1 MGLPPLLFLTLQTEL
16 TYWLTSLQLHHSS
29 NASKVTTVLSL
40 RGSPT
45 TSVPSHSDLLYH
57 LFLIPSFSLNPD
69 YGHYMH
75 IRNTYGKQ
83 SLATPWN
90 QCLLLRFYHVQN
102 CQLCSVQRQCTCP
115 HPITSVFGGDLL
127 LYPDDTQNFL
137 TRAPL
142 SLIAKW
148 KIWILRFLMFDLLR
162 CLFIFYYVSLSI
174 VSIVSVAIYI
184 LNISK

>member
-1 MGLPPLLFLTLQTEL
+1 
-16 TYWLTSLQLHHSS
+16 
-29 NASKVTTVLSL
+29 
-40 RGSPT
+40 
-45 TSVPSHSDLLYH
+45 
-57 LFLIPSFSLNPD
+57 
-69 YGHYMH
+69 MH

-162 CLFIFYYVSLSI
+162 CLFIFYCFPFHCFHCFSCHLYTKYLQITVSLSKLPQI
-174 VSIVSVAIYI
+174 QPPDLFPSLGILQMGVAETLSSNLDSLIIY
-184 LNISK
+184 SKTATSPQTHPDVRDYSQHACNFPVYR